1 MVTKMVRSFNFLT
14 YWTLNNLLFREEWI
28 IFVYNCV

>member
-1 MVTKMVRSFNFLT
+1 MVRSFNFLT
-14 YWTLNNLLFREEWI
+14 YWTLNNLLFREVWI